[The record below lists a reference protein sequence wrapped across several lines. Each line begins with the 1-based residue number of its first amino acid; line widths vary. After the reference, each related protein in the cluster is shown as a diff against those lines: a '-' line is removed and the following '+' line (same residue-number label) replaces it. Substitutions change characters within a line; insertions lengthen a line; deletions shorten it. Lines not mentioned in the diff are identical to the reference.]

1 MISLGDPRA
10 DRARAWRN
18 AIHASVCDEFEPCEV
33 GTVVRATRYP
43 SYWQLNAVRVEG
55 DTELGVAELSRLS
68 DAALGALE
76 HRMIF
81 FDLVATGERLRRGF
95 EAAGWR
101 ASRFVWMRHETPAPV
116 WPTSST
122 VREVPYRA
130 VRELRVAWYGEDYPD
145 HEIGR
150 FIDDAE
156 EVAALRGARV
166 LAVHEAGAPVGFA
179 QLERDGSG
187 IEISDVFVHPE
198 HRGAGRGT
206 ALTRAAIEAAAN
218 RADLWICADDEDRP
232 KQLYARLGFRPAWT
246 IMQFLR
252 LPAN

>member
-1 MISLGDPRA
+1 
-10 DRARAWRN
+10 
-18 AIHASVCDEFEPCEV
+18 
-33 GTVVRATRYP
+33 
-43 SYWQLNAVRVEG
+43 
-55 DTELGVAELSRLS
+55 
-68 DAALGALE
+68 
-76 HRMIF
+76 
-81 FDLVATGERLRRGF
+81 
-95 EAAGWR
+95 
-101 ASRFVWMRHETPAPV
+101 
-116 WPTSST
+116 
-122 VREVPYRA
+122 
-130 VRELRVAWYGEDYPD
+130 
-145 HEIGR
+145 
-150 FIDDAE
+150 
-156 EVAALRGARV
+156 V